1 VEQAATGG
9 GMRDFAVTAI
19 YLQKTV
25 HEGLW
30 SRRIALFF
38 VQLLILTVVLHRFG
52 MLATPAALN
61 LFGVSLA
68 GLLLAIL
75 VAVFG
80 LVRIWFGGQA
90 GAKEAFAG
98 IAIALIGLAA
108 PAYFLANFFLLPH
121 LNDVETT
128 PREPMQ
134 FTALLAQ
141 RPADAN
147 PIVEPDLEA
156 AAEQEKAYPDIR
168 SMELERSSTEV
179 FDMVHEAVK
188 RMGWTIVASEPP
200 GESGPGR
207 IEATDQTL
215 VMGFTDDVLVRV
227 RGDDTQAFIDL
238 RSVSRYGRHD
248 LGANAKRIRG
258 FFDEIKATLE
268 KGEKTG
274 LEQAEP
280 KPKPT
285 VQRKLTKPKKK
296 RRVRRNRRSTAPQ
309 PQQPAPFFR
318 PGRQRPLNPF

>member
-1 VEQAATGG
+1 
-9 GMRDFAVTAI
+9 VTAI

-30 SRRIALFF
+30 SRRMALFF

-52 MLATPAALN
+52 LLATPAALN
-61 LFGVSLA
+61 LFGVSLG
-68 GLLLAIL
+68 GLVLAIL
-75 VAVFG
+75 IAVIG

-90 GAKEAFAG
+90 GGKEAFAG
-98 IAIALIGLAA
+98 IGIALVGLAV
-108 PAYFLANFFLLPH
+108 PLYFLSNFFLLPR
-121 LNDVETT
+121 LNDIETT
-128 PREPMQ
+128 PREPMK
-134 FTALLAQ
+134 FNVLAAQ

-156 AAEQEKAYPDIR
+156 AALQEKAYPDIR
-168 SMELERSSTEV
+168 SMELERSVTEV

-200 GESGPGR
+200 NENGPGR
-207 IEATDQTL
+207 IEATDKSL

-227 RGDDTQAFIDL
+227 RGDDSQAFIDL
-238 RSVSRYGRHD
+238 RSASRYGMHD
-248 LGANAKRIRG
+248 LGANADRIRA
-258 FFDEIKATLE
+258 FFTEIKATLE

-285 VQRKLTKPKKK
+285 VERKLKPKPKTT
-296 RRVRRNRRSTAPQ
+296 RRARRSRRSTT
-309 PQQPAPFFR
+309 PAPAPR
-318 PGRQRPLNPF
+318 QQRPVFPFLFRQ